1 MFLPL
6 FTRIVL
12 QFESNKHLFGRVVTE
27 CQAMESFRRA
37 SFLISQSLGDFLDHI
52 LPTNLS
58 LANSYEVTK
67 AVITRVVRS
76 TAYITRVLA
85 LEVFN
90 KLHRAVSYLKNCR
103 LGDLR
108 KLKSCQLVA
117 TLVAC
122 LSLVL
127 AGVAFW
133 VSFDALRYAK
143 WTAHKEFTLL
153 CHDEVCD
160 IYSSGEWA

>member
-1 MFLPL
+1 MLLPL
-6 FTRIVL
+6 FPRIIL
-12 QFESNKHLFGRVVTE
+12 QFKSKKLFFGRVVTE
-27 CQAMESFRRA
+27 CQVMESFRRA
-37 SFLISQSLGDFLDHI
+37 FLLISQSLGNLLNHI

-58 LANSYEVTK
+58 LASSYEATK
-67 AVITRVVRS
+67 AVIIRAVRS
-76 TAYITRVLA
+76 TAFVTRALA
-85 LEVFN
+85 LGIFST
-90 KLHRAVSYLKNCR
+90 LHRVASYLKNRR
-103 LGDLR
+103 LIDLR

-117 TLVAC
+117 TLLAC

-127 AGVAFW
+127 AGIAFW

-160 IYSSGEWA
+160 IYSSG